1 MTYLIIGNNKE
12 NISENIRDIITHH
25 WDKEVGEDILDIPSP
40 DIHYINSSNINTVG
54 IKDVKELQT
63 KMIYSPYSELAQIAI
78 IFDAE
83 KLTPEA
89 QNSFL
94 KTLED
99 STDNSVYIFT
109 TKNEKNLLPTII
121 SRSSKIYTKENK
133 KDSIDFKSHEILR
146 KNLVEAFSE
155 IEGIAKERESTEKF
169 LDELQLF
176 YQQNLEQ
183 LVMDGKHTKQ
193 IYDNIQ
199 QIVKTKKRVDANG
212 NRRLLLENLFL
223 VLTR

>member
-12 NISENIRDIITHH
+12 NIRENICEIINQH
-25 WDKEVGEDILDIPSP
+25 WNKEVGKDILDLPSP
-40 DIHYINSSNINTVG
+40 DIHFINSSNINSVG

-99 STDNSVYIFT
+99 STNSSIYIFT
-109 TKNEKNLLPTII
+109 TTNEKNLLPTII
-121 SRSSKIYTKENK
+121 SRSSKIYTKEK
-133 KDSIDFKSHEILR
+133 KSEIFDFECHNILQ
-146 KNLVEAFSE
+146 KPLVGAFSE
-155 IEGIAKERESTEKF
+155 IESIAKDRVNTEKF

-176 YQQNLEQ
+176 YQQNLEH
-183 LVMDGKHTKQ
+183 LVEEGKHTKE

-199 QIVKTKKRVDANG
+199 QIVKTRKRVDANG
-212 NRRLLLENLFL
+212 NRRLLLENLYL

>member
-1 MTYLIIGNNKE
+1 
-12 NISENIRDIITHH
+12 
-25 WDKEVGEDILDIPSP
+25 
-40 DIHYINSSNINTVG
+40 
-54 IKDVKELQT
+54 
-63 KMIYSPYSELAQIAI
+63 MIYSPYSELAQIAI

-99 STDNSVYIFT
+99 STNSSIYIFT
-109 TKNEKNLLPTII
+109 TTNEKNLLPTII
-121 SRSSKIYTKENK
+121 SRSSKIYTKEK
-133 KDSIDFKSHEILR
+133 KSEIFDFECHNILQ
-146 KNLVEAFSE
+146 KPLVGAFSE
-155 IEGIAKERESTEKF
+155 IESIAKDRVNTEKF

-176 YQQNLEQ
+176 YQQNLEH
-183 LVMDGKHTKQ
+183 LVEEGKHTKE

-199 QIVKTKKRVDANG
+199 QIVKTRKRVDANG
-212 NRRLLLENLFL
+212 NRRLLLENLYL